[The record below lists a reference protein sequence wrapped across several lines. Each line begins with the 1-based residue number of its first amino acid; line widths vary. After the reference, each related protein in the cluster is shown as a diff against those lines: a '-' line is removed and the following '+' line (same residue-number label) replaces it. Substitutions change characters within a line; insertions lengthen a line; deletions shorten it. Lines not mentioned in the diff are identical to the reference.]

1 MQQWTPLWATGA
13 LMSRVRVR
21 SRYLLVHW
29 LDMAGT
35 AWPIVQ
41 LFEYFEKEAASSMM
55 IGYAFKHKDVLF
67 Q

>member
-1 MQQWTPLWATGA
+1 
-13 LMSRVRVR
+13 MSRVRVR